1 MEYTLSL
8 IEYSTKYGVSVSTL
22 RRKIKKSAI
31 FNKMVDGKYLLPDL
45 EYRNLTM
52 QNIAPSKKQKK
63 VAIAP
68 PQKQSTV
75 ESLREYKGEDLDPL
89 LDTNFEENVETTTQ
103 SRSDQSRSDQSRS
116 SKRSESKQIGSKQ
129 VGSKQSD
136 QSRSDQSRSD
146 QSRSD
151 QSRLDFQSISEL
163 KQAFRMIL
171 SEKED
176 QITTLKSHMVDLKTL
191 NKVLE
196 SELKRLEAE
205 LQKKT
210 PFYGVNYE

>member
-1 MEYTLSL
+1 MECTLSL

-89 LDTNFEENVETTTQ
+89 LDMNFEENVETTTQ
-103 SRSDQSRSDQSRS
+103 SKSDQSKSDQSKSDQSKSDQSKSDQSRS
-116 SKRSESKQIGSKQ
+116 
-129 VGSKQSD
+129 
-136 QSRSDQSRSD
+136 
-146 QSRSD
+146 
-151 QSRLDFQSISEL
+151 DFQSISEL
-163 KQAFRMIL
+163 KRAFRMIL

-176 QITTLKSHMVDLKTL
+176 QITILKSHMVDLKTL

-205 LQKKT
+205 LQKKKT
-210 PFYGVNYE
+210 PFYGVNL